1 MPSVIRA
8 GRELV
13 PPLRALGSASSFVRH
28 CVRVDPV
35 DPAANRKLT
44 DDACLTVVPSDETGP
59 VKPIIG
65 ITTRRQ
71 QANGRRLDVVE
82 QAYSDAVVANG
93 GVPRL
98 LPCRG
103 APDDF
108 DALRGIDGLLLTG
121 GGDVD
126 PQLYGAIR
134 SDETGGV
141 DRERDLWEIGLVG
154 QALQASVP
162 ILGICRGCQVL
173 NVAFGGTL
181 LQHLPARTDQPHL
194 VPEREQIVHHVH
206 LEPGTQLAGL
216 EDETDIGVNSIHHQ
230 AVATVG
236 ATLRVAARSEDG
248 IIEAIEHPQDPLL
261 GVQWHPENLFS
272 EPAHGALFRWLVRQ
286 AAGAGLESGDVDS
299 WEDNLPGHGNGSR
312 RHG

>member
-1 MPSVIRA
+1 
-8 GRELV
+8 
-13 PPLRALGSASSFVRH
+13 VR
-28 CVRVDPV
+28 PV
-35 DPAANRKLT
+35 
-44 DDACLTVVPSDETGP
+44 
-59 VKPIIG
+59 IG

-71 QANGRRLDVVE
+71 HADGRRLDVVE
-82 QAYSDAVVANG
+82 QAYADAVSASG
-93 GVPRL
+93 GIPRL

-103 APDDF
+103 GSDDF
-108 DALRGIDGLLLTG
+108 DELRGIDGLLLTG

-126 PQLYGAIR
+126 PQLYGAVR

-141 DRERDLWEIGLVG
+141 DPERDVWEIGLVR
-154 QALQASVP
+154 QAVQVSVP

-181 LQHLPARTDQPHL
+181 LQHLPAFTAQPHL

-216 EDETDIGVNSIHHQ
+216 EDRTDIGVNSIHHQ
-230 AVATVG
+230 AVETVG
-236 ATLRVAARSEDG
+236 ANLRVAAWSEDG
-248 IIEAIEHPQDPLL
+248 IIEAIEHLLDPLL

-272 EPAHGALFRWLVRQ
+272 EPAHGALFRWLVRR
-286 AAGAGLESGDVDS
+286 AAGSGREAGDSESREDDVP
-299 WEDNLPGHGNGSR
+299 ERGNGQG